1 MIIFNYDIPD
11 IIPADANDVNA
22 DVIVKND
29 DVNEND
35 NHDNDNVVNNN
46 SDNNNLYSYNNDNNA
61 GIMVTIMILIIMIT
75 VQG

>member
-1 MIIFNYDIPD
+1 MIFNYDIPD
-11 IIPADANDVNA
+11 TIPADANDVNA

>member
-1 MIIFNYDIPD
+1 MIFNYDIPD

-46 SDNNNLYSYNNDNNA
+46 SDNNNLYSYK
-61 GIMVTIMILIIMIT
+61 
-75 VQG
+75 